1 MLATANAT
9 NLTGR
14 IIIQIWQDVTFI
26 VHTLKGHLSYANLC
40 NLAGS
45 GWGECEQ
52 PEGITDADGDGYDDI
67 SYEVGY
73 VAGAESG
80 DLNLDGID
88 NVLDVVILVDNILN
102 P

>member
-40 NLAGS
+40 NLL
-45 GWGECEQ
+45 
-52 PEGITDADGDGYDDI
+52 
-67 SYEVGY
+67 V
-73 VAGAESG
+73 
-80 DLNLDGID
+80 LDGVSVNSLKASQITTEMD
-88 NVLDVVILVDNILN
+88 MMMCHMMQVHRVVI
-102 P
+102 